1 MARGGVQRGLAG
13 WVCRVLEG
21 KQMQAVVASIVPW
34 ASLAFFVVAAF
45 LSLGVNLLPSAPY
58 SRIALAV
65 VGAVLL
71 FGGVQTF

>member
-1 MARGGVQRGLAG
+1 
-13 WVCRVLEG
+13 
-21 KQMQAVVASIVPW
+21 MQAVVASIVPW